1 MICPECHS
9 DNIEGVDA
17 CKNCGHDLASLD
29 HPSTS
34 PSGARTPAFISERLA
49 EIPTQSPV
57 RTQTTDPVGLAV
69 RLMQNSDTDCVLVM
83 NGSQLAGIITPW
95 DILHKVAGPNED
107 LNAVTCGQ
115 IMTADPVFLRDDD
128 DIAVAINKMSIGG
141 FRHIPLL
148 QGGTPTAIVSIRD
161 LFRHISSHLA

>member
-1 MICPECHS
+1 MICPECKT
-9 DNIEGVDA
+9 DNIEGVDTCA
-17 CKNCGHDLASLD
+17 NCGQDLYSLD
-29 HPSTS
+29 QPASNRA
-34 PSGARTPAFISERLA
+34 GERGRAFIQQRLA
-49 EIPTQSPV
+49 ELPAQSPV
-57 RTQTTDPVGLAV
+57 RVTVGDPVALAV

-83 NGSQLAGIITPW
+83 SGTHLAGIITPW
-95 DILHKVAGPNED
+95 DILHKVAGPTED

-148 QGGTPTAIVSIRD
+148 QGGTPTAVVSIRD
-161 LFRHISSHLA
+161 VFKHIAHHLA

>member
-1 MICPECHS
+1 MICPECKT
-9 DNIEGVDA
+9 DNIPGVDQ
-17 CKNCGHDLASLD
+17 CQNCGHDLMRNPLPHA
-29 HPSTS
+29 PE
-34 PSGARTPAFISERLA
+34 FIAHRLA
-49 EIPTQSPV
+49 EIPAHAPV
-57 RTQTTDPVGLAV
+57 RVETTDPVGLAV
-69 RLMQNSDTDCVLVM
+69 RFMQKGDADCVLVM
-83 NGSQLAGIITPW
+83 SGTQLAGIITPW

-148 QGGTPTAIVSIRD
+148 QGGTPAAVVTIRD
-161 LFRHISSHLA
+161 LFRYIAPHLT

>member
-1 MICPECHS
+1 MICPECKF
-9 DNIEGVDA
+9 DNIRGADT
-17 CKNCGHDLASLD
+17 CQNCGADLYSLD
-29 HPSTS
+29 HPASS
-34 PSGARTPAFISERLA
+34 QSNQRIPEFIAQRLA
-49 EIPTQSPV
+49 EIPAQSPV
-57 RTQTTDPVGLAV
+57 RAQTTDPVALAV

-83 NGSQLAGIITPW
+83 NGTHLAGIITPW

-128 DIAVAINKMSIGG
+128 DVAVAINKMSIGG

-148 QGGTPTAIVSIRD
+148 QGGTPTAVVSIRD
-161 LFRHISSHLA
+161 VFKHLSQHLA